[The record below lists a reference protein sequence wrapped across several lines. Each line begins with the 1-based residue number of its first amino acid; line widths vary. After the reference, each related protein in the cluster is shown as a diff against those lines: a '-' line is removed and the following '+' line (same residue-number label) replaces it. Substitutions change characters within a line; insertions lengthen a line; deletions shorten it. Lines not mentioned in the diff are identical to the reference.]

1 MKNKSNILWGIVLIV
16 IGIIWGINSLG
27 IVHINIFFK
36 GWWTLFII
44 IPSIIGIVKNVREFS
59 NYVWLLLG
67 VVLLLCTRGILSFE
81 LIRKLLLPA
90 ILVIVG
96 ISFIFKNIT
105 SEKISKKMKNID
117 TDGMEIYVASFS
129 ENKVKLVGDEFKN
142 ANLDSTFGNIK
153 FDISQ
158 CNIDE
163 DKIIKASAIFAGV
176 EIIVPQN
183 VNVRVKSTN
192 IFGGTSN
199 KIKDNKSDEKH
210 TVYIES
216 FAMFGGVTIR

>member
-1 MKNKSNILWGIVLIV
+1 MKNKSNILWGIVLII

-44 IPSIIGIVKNVREFS
+44 VPSIIGIVKNAREFS
-59 NYVWLLLG
+59 NYVWLFLG

-90 ILVIVG
+90 ILVIIG

-129 ENKVKLVGDEFKN
+129 ENKIKLTGDEFKN
-142 ANLDSTFGNIK
+142 ANLDSTFGSIK

-163 DKIIKASAIFAGV
+163 DKIIKISAIFAGV
-176 EIIVPQN
+176 EVIVPQN
-183 VNVRVKSTN
+183 VDVKVKSTN

-199 KIKDNKSDEKH
+199 KIKEKKSNEKH
-210 TVYIES
+210 TIYIES

>member
-96 ISFIFKNIT
+96 ISFIF
-105 SEKISKKMKNID
+105 
-117 TDGMEIYVASFS
+117 
-129 ENKVKLVGDEFKN
+129 
-142 ANLDSTFGNIK
+142 
-153 FDISQ
+153 
-158 CNIDE
+158 
-163 DKIIKASAIFAGV
+163 
-176 EIIVPQN
+176 
-183 VNVRVKSTN
+183 
-192 IFGGTSN
+192 
-199 KIKDNKSDEKH
+199 
-210 TVYIES
+210 
-216 FAMFGGVTIR
+216 

>member
-16 IGIIWGINSLG
+16 IGIIWGISSLG
-27 IVHINIFFK
+27 IVQINIFFK

-44 IPSIIGIVKNVREFS
+44 VPSIIGIVKNAREFS

-67 VVLLLCTRGILSFE
+67 VVLLLCARGIISFD
-81 LIRKLLLPA
+81 IIMKLLLPA

-96 ISFIFKNIT
+96 ISFIFKNVT
-105 SEKISKKMKNID
+105 SEKINKKIKDID

-129 ENKVKLVGDEFKN
+129 ENKVKLRGDEFKN

-153 FDISQ
+153 FDISE
-158 CNIDE
+158 CDINE

-176 EIIVPQN
+176 EIIVPSN
-183 VNVRVKSTN
+183 VNVKVKSTN

-199 KIKDNKSDEKH
+199 KVKEKSNDEKY
-210 TVYIES
+210 TIYIES
-216 FAMFGGVTIR
+216 FAMFGGVTIQ